1 MTPLAITLVLGSA
14 LLHAWWNLLAKNA
27 SGSTAFSWIFS
38 VLSAII
44 FAPAVVYILV
54 VQRPEIGSPQIV
66 FLFGTAL
73 IHSAYFSLLEQGYRI
88 GDLSLVYP
96 LARGSGPL
104 LSTGLAILLL
114 GERPS
119 PVALAGALLI
129 TISIFFLTGNPR
141 KLRQS
146 GAGKAVVFALLTGVT
161 IAVYTLWDKHAVSVL
176 LIPPLMQDWASA
188 AGRSLFLLPYALRHR
203 SDIRHEWHIH
213 RREAFGVAIL
223 SPISYI
229 LLLTA
234 LAFSPVSYVAPFRQ
248 VSILVGALLGARLLS
263 EADSRR
269 RLVSAGVMMIGVF
282 ALALG

>member
-1 MTPLAITLVLGSA
+1 MTTLAIALVLGSA

-27 SGSTAFSWIFS
+27 SGSTAFSWLFS
-38 VLSAII
+38 VLSTLM
-44 FAPAVVYILV
+44 FAPAVAAV
-54 VQRPEIGSPQIV
+54 VLIERPQIGTPQIV
-66 FLFGTAL
+66 FLVGTAL
-73 IHSAYFSLLEQGYRI
+73 IHSLYFSLLEQGYRV

-119 PVALAGALLI
+119 LAALAGALLI
-129 TISIFFLTGNPR
+129 TISIFFLTGDPR

-146 GAGKAVVFALLTGVT
+146 GAGRAVIFALLTGVT
-161 IAVYTLWDKHAVSVL
+161 IAAYTLWDKHAVSIL

-188 AGRSLFLLPYALRHR
+188 GGRSLFLLPYALSHR
-203 SDIRHEWHIH
+203 SDIRREWQIH
-213 RREAFGVAIL
+213 RREAFGVAVL

-248 VSILVGALLGARLLS
+248 VSILIGALLGARMLS

-269 RLVSAGVMMIGVF
+269 RLISAGVMMIGVA